1 MPTASRAPKI
11 GCQTCVVDSQPCTN
25 HQQGTQ
31 RDVPLLDGCFLAGR
45 LHVHRCG
52 SASSIQAHVRAC
64 APLPLARRP
73 LAQVCFEVPSRA
85 CAGACACSRRD
96 FICWI
101 PSNSIIVC
109 IFYRIMSKLM
119 VDFTGEDERKRFAM
133 LLPTTARRV
142 HLFDGAFGVCC
153 SLGSHS
159 SCARDACACSLHLW
173 MCQLLHGESHLHVQ
187 G

>member
-1 MPTASRAPKI
+1 MWVCIFYTSSCARLRHHSRSPGARSRKYASKFLVKR
-11 GCQTCVVDSQPCTN
+11 
-25 HQQGTQ
+25 
-31 RDVPLLDGCFLAGR
+31 VP
-45 LHVHRCG
+45 VH
-52 SASSIQAHVRAC
+52 
-64 APLPLARRP
+64 
-73 LAQVCFEVPSRA
+73 
-85 CAGACACSRRD
+85 CACSRRD

-101 PSNSIIVC
+101 PNNSIIVC

-142 HLFDGAFGVCC
+142 HLFDGAFGMCC
-153 SLGSHS
+153 SLGSRS
-159 SCARDACACSLHLW
+159 SCARNACACSLHLW